1 MDLNDEII
9 KLALFKAFQEL
20 VEAYSDAIAI
30 YLKEKGL
37 EVTDRYTNL
46 ERIKDLGIIDNK
58 DNKVI

>member
-46 ERIKDLGIIDNK
+46 ERIKDLGIIDK
-58 DNKVI
+58 KLKVI